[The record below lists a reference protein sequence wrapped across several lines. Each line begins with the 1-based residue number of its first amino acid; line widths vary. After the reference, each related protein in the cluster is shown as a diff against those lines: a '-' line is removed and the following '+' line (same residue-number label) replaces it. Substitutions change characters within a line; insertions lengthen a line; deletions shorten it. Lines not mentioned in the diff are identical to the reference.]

1 MSKPTIT
8 PYQFNL
14 YTSQISDIYVALED
28 TLFMQMAQRLKT
40 SNEQGKDYVLQWQI
54 ERMQQLN
61 MLNQETIQ
69 TLAEITGIAA
79 EMIEVMMAEVGYD
92 TIESV
97 DEQLAK
103 AKGKKLPPPNDMS
116 ERLTAY
122 VTQTF
127 LDLDNYVNQTLITT
141 NLGEGTVA
149 RTYRKIIEETTAQVL
164 AGNMTINQA
173 VAQTV
178 VKWRE
183 RGIDTGFVD
192 KGGNVWRLEHYTDT
206 AIRSTVNRTYNELRL
221 SCMEQYDVELVRVNS
236 YSNARPS
243 CAKIQGR
250 VASLKTP
257 GQNKS
262 NYPRLYEFGY
272 GKPDGIR
279 GINCRH
285 MLYPFIEGVNEN
297 NEQQVDE
304 TKANEE
310 YKLTQ
315 QQRYLERQM
324 REAKRSLKLAEEIG
338 DAATIEKYKHQVRNR
353 QAKVREFIAE
363 HGLTRRYDKERIR

>member
-1 MSKPTIT
+1 MAGPTIT

-14 YTSQISDIYVALED
+14 YTSQISDIYAALED

-40 SNEQGKDYVLQWQI
+40 SNEEGKDYVLQWQI

-61 MLNQETIQ
+61 MLNQETIAA
-69 TLAEITGIAA
+69 LAEFTGIAA
-79 EMIEVMMAEVGYD
+79 EMIESIMADVGYD

-103 AKGKKLPPPNDMS
+103 VKGEKLPPPNDMTLV
-116 ERLTAY
+116 LTAY

-127 LDLDNYVNQTLITT
+127 LDLDNFVNQTLITT

-149 RTYRKIIEETTAQVL
+149 KMYRKIIQETTAQVL

-178 VKWRE
+178 TRWRE
-183 RGIDTGFVD
+183 HGLETGFVD

-206 AIRSTVNRTYNELRL
+206 VVRSTVNRTYNELRL
-221 SCMEQYDVELVRVNS
+221 SRMEDYSVDLVRVNS
-236 YSNARPS
+236 YSNARPA

-250 VASLKTP
+250 VASMKTP

-262 NYPRLYEFGY
+262 KYPSIYEFGY

-279 GINCRH
+279 GIRCRH
-285 MLYPFIEGVNEN
+285 ILYPYIEGVNEN

-304 TKANEE
+304 EKAHAE

-315 QQRYLERQM
+315 QQRYLERQV

-338 DAATIEKYKHQVRNR
+338 DPTTIDKYKQQVKSR
-353 QAKVREFIAE
+353 QAKVREFVDQN
-363 HGLTRRYDKERIR
+363 GLARRYDKERVI